1 MATLQCNV
9 VSAKETIYSGEIS
22 MLIATGVEGEVGI
35 LPGHIPFITLLK
47 PGAMQ
52 IKTSNGNDE
61 MVYVSG
67 GVLEVQPHLV
77 TVLADTAV
85 RANDLDEAKI
95 LEARRHA
102 EQTLQNQKL
111 ISTPLRLW
119 QHWQNLWH
127 NCKPYRNS
135 KTVPNF
141 DADVFKDS
149 GYDHCFFM
157 GA

>member
-9 VSAKETIYSGEIS
+9 VSKAKETIYSGEIS

-47 PGAMQ
+47 PGTMQ

-102 EQTLQNQKL
+102 EQTLQNQK
-111 ISTPLRLW
+111 
-119 QHWQNLWH
+119 
-127 NCKPYRNS
+127 
-135 KTVPNF
+135 
-141 DADVFKDS
+141 ADIDTSAASAALAESLAQLQTLQKFKNR
-149 GYDHCFFM
+149 
-157 GA
+157 A

>member
-47 PGAMQ
+47 TGTMQ

-67 GVLEVQPHLV
+67 GVL
-77 TVLADTAV
+77 
-85 RANDLDEAKI
+85 
-95 LEARRHA
+95 
-102 EQTLQNQKL
+102 
-111 ISTPLRLW
+111 
-119 QHWQNLWH
+119 
-127 NCKPYRNS
+127 
-135 KTVPNF
+135 
-141 DADVFKDS
+141 
-149 GYDHCFFM
+149 
-157 GA
+157 

>member
-47 PGAMQ
+47 PGTMQ

-77 TVLADTAV
+77 TVLADAAV

-102 EQTLQNQKL
+102 EQTLQNQK
-111 ISTPLRLW
+111 
-119 QHWQNLWH
+119 
-127 NCKPYRNS
+127 
-135 KTVPNF
+135 
-141 DADVFKDS
+141 ADIDTSAALAALAESLAQLQTLQKFKNR
-149 GYDHCFFM
+149 
-157 GA
+157 A

>member
-35 LPGHIPFITLLK
+35 LPGHIPFITLSK

-102 EQTLQNQKL
+102 EQTLQNQKADID
-111 ISTPLRLW
+111 ISAALAALAESLAQLQTL
-119 QHWQNLWH
+119 Q
-127 NCKPYRNS
+127 K
-135 KTVPNF
+135 
-141 DADVFKDS
+141 FKNR
-149 GYDHCFFM
+149 
-157 GA
+157 A

>member
-47 PGAMQ
+47 PGTMQ

-61 MVYVSG
+61 MVYISG

-85 RANDLDEAKI
+85 RAHDLDEAKI

-102 EQTLQNQKL
+102 EQTLQNQK
-111 ISTPLRLW
+111 
-119 QHWQNLWH
+119 
-127 NCKPYRNS
+127 
-135 KTVPNF
+135 
-141 DADVFKDS
+141 ADIDTSASAALAALAESLAQLQTLQKFKNR
-149 GYDHCFFM
+149 
-157 GA
+157 A

>member
-9 VSAKETIYSGEIS
+9 VSTKETIYSGEIS

-47 PGAMQ
+47 PGTMQ

-61 MVYVSG
+61 MVYISG

-102 EQTLQNQKL
+102 EQTLQNQK
-111 ISTPLRLW
+111 
-119 QHWQNLWH
+119 
-127 NCKPYRNS
+127 
-135 KTVPNF
+135 
-141 DADVFKDS
+141 ADIDTSAALAALAESLAQLQTLQKFKNR
-149 GYDHCFFM
+149 
-157 GA
+157 A